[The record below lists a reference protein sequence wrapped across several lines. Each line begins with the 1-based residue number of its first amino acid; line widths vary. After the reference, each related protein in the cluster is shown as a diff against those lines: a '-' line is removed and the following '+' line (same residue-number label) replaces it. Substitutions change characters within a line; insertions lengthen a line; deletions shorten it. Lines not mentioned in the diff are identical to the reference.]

1 MNQGDV
7 VTIHSRKDIEQRTKH
22 ILKRIND
29 WDYETPIAIT
39 LKPYTNPRTIS
50 QNALF
55 HMWCRE
61 MSDYFIKKVPTSTP
75 DNMKLMMKMKFLG
88 LENIKI
94 GNTTIHNQVKHSSS
108 LDKGEMVHF
117 LDQVYHWARDNG
129 VLLTVP
135 SDSEYQKLKN
145 QQVM

>member
-50 QNALF
+50 QNAML
-55 HMWCRE
+55 HMWCRQL
-61 MSDYFIKKVPTSTP
+61 SAHYLKKVDTATP
-75 DNMKLMMKMKFLG
+75 ENMKLMMKQRFLG
-88 LENIKI
+88 VEDIKI
-94 GNTTIHNQVKHSSS
+94 GKTIIQSQVKHSSG
-108 LDKGEMVHF
+108 LDKGAMVHF
-117 LDQVYHWARDNG
+117 LDQVYHWGKDNG
-129 VLLTVP
+129 VLLSVP
-135 SDSEYQKLKN
+135 LDSEYEKLKN
-145 QQVM
+145 QQVE